1 MEHGSYG
8 YGRGRVSMASVVLV
22 GDKSKM
28 DLKRIE
34 FQNPPSE
41 PFNAAYQWAAPI
53 ANYLEIE
60 VKKHICQNHLHCTYL
75 SPALSVLVY
84 KD

>member
-60 VKKHICQNHLHCTYL
+60 VKKHKLF
-75 SPALSVLVY
+75 V
-84 KD
+84 